1 MSSSRVQ
8 QREEMGASRRR
19 KEVDRDSRMVVVV
32 VENDVE
38 ERR

>member
-8 QREEMGASRRR
+8 QREEMGASRQR
-19 KEVDRDSRMVVVV
+19 KEVDRDSRTVVVV